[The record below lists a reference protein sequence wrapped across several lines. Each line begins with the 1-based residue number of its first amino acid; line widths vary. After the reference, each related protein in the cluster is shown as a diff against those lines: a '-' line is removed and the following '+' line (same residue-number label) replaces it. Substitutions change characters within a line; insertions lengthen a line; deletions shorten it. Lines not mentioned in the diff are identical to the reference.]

1 MNNKEQK
8 LEPTTDTSDTYL
20 SRTKV
25 CTVLLVAL
33 LAGVAVKAFFNASPA
48 SESVNSHPIVAIQPV
63 APPAVEP
70 EKTPYRPPTFKE
82 SFARATKMRDGF
94 KEIPGE
100 DQMVRMK
107 RFQEYVLESAKQYQ
121 H

>member
-8 LEPTTDTSDTYL
+8 QDPTTDTLDTRF
-20 SRTKV
+20 SRTKFYTILV
-25 CTVLLVAL
+25 VAL
-33 LAGVAVKAFFNASPA
+33 LACVAVKASLNVSSAV
-48 SESVNSHPIVAIQPV
+48 ESVNSKPIVAIQPV

-100 DQMVRMK
+100 DHMVRMK